1 MLDPVS
7 KGRTLQVAA
16 AGDHRIMSGLL
27 AIDSWVMLWLNIL
40 VVAARTRLSGDATW
54 FVLEDAVVGVII
66 VVRRRVIGTEE
77 THDEI

>member
-16 AGDHRIMSGLL
+16 AGYHGVMSGLL
-27 AIDSWVMLWLNIL
+27 AIDSWVMLWLDIL
-40 VVAARTRLSGDATW
+40 VVAARTRLSGNATW

-77 THDEI
+77 THDEM